1 MSEKSVI
8 EKTKSPITIE
18 GIMRDLRRLGISEG
32 QVLVV
37 HSSLSSMG
45 WVCGGSQAVIE
56 ALLEVLG
63 DEGTL
68 VMPAHSGDW
77 TDPVNWSNPP
87 VPKEWI
93 PIIRENMPAFNR
105 FVTPTRGMG
114 RIAETFRN
122 YPGTLRS
129 DHPVVSFCAHGK
141 HAEYIVNDHPLD
153 DHFGINTPL
162 GKLYGLGAKILL
174 LGVPYD
180 NCTAFHLA
188 ETMVEGIPNAEKSGT
203 SILINGK
210 RKWVEFTTIE
220 YSSDDFSKIGM
231 DFEKVHTVSKGSIGN
246 AGSLLF
252 DLKTGVDFAAEWIRK
267 NRSIKKS

>member
-8 EKTKSPITIE
+8 EKTKSPVTIE
-18 GIMRDLRRLGISEG
+18 GIKRDLRRLGISEG

-45 WVCGGSQAVIE
+45 WVCGGAQVVIE

-77 TDPVNWSNPP
+77 TDPANWSNPP

-93 PIIRENMPAFNR
+93 PVIRENMPAFNR
-105 FVTPTRGMG
+105 CTTPTRGMG

-122 YPGTLRS
+122 HPGTLRS
-129 DHPVVSFCAHGK
+129 DHPVVSFCANGK
-141 HAEYIVNDHPLD
+141 HSEYITKEHPLE
-153 DHFGINTPL
+153 DHFGMKSPL
-162 GKLYGLGAKILL
+162 GKLYNLGAKILL
-174 LGVPYD
+174 LGVTYD
-180 NCTAFHLA
+180 NCTAFHLG
-188 ETMVEGIPNAEKSGT
+188 ETMVEGFPLGEKSGT
-203 SILINGK
+203 SMLVDGK
-210 RKWVEFTTIE
+210 RKWVEFRTID
-220 YSSDDFSKIGM
+220 YCSDDFSKIG
-231 DFEKVHTVSKGSIGN
+231 DEFEKDYQVIKGSIGN
-246 AGSLLF
+246 AGSVLF
-252 DLKTGVDFAAEWIRK
+252 DFKTGVDFAAEWIRN